1 MMYASTLLDA
11 LASFL
16 RAHRIPDLQFNLLIP
31 DRHHPR
37 PELDAYGEIM
47 HVLKPFIGKLEQE
60 TRFTD
65 ACVTER
71 IRRIGLSVSRFSLS
85 VRVSSVRVR
94 ARGFASSERRDA
106 PVSPMTMYLNRYAYD
121 MTTVCA
127 RASDV

>member
-37 PELDAYGEIM
+37 PELDAYGEVM

-71 IRRIGLSVSRFSLS
+71 IRRIGLSVSRAFTLRACVERPRVERAASLC
-85 VRVSSVRVR
+85 RN
-94 ARGFASSERRDA
+94 GETHPCRR
-106 PVSPMTMYLNRYAYD
+106 
-121 MTTVCA
+121 
-127 RASDV
+127 

>member
-1 MMYASTLLDA
+1 MYASTLLDA

-16 RAHRIPDLQFNLLIP
+16 HTHRIPDLQFNLLIP

-37 PELDAYGEIM
+37 PELDAYGEIVD
-47 HVLKPFIGKLEQE
+47 VLKPFIGKLKQE

-71 IRRIGLSVSRFSLS
+71 NRIGLSVSRFSLS

-121 MTTVCA
+121 MKTVCA

>member
-1 MMYASTLLDA
+1 MMMYASTPLDTFV
-11 LASFL
+11 SFL
-16 RAHRIPDLQFNLLIP
+16 RAHRIPDLQFNLLIS

-37 PELDAYGEIM
+37 SELDAYCEIM

-71 IRRIGLSVSRFSLS
+71 IRIGLSVSRFSLS

-94 ARGFASSERRDA
+94 ARALFRNGGTHPCRR
-106 PVSPMTMYLNRYAYD
+106 
-121 MTTVCA
+121 
-127 RASDV
+127 